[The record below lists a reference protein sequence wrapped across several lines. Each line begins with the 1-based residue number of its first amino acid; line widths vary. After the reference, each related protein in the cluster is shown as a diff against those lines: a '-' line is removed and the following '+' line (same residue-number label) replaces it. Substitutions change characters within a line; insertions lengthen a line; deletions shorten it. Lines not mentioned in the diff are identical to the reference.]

1 VSWPDSLS
9 DWALPPPSARAIGEV
24 EPVRVFDTAEAAF
37 AFIVGLFT
45 PAIGHRKVGSSVMSI
60 GKKTGGGSRKG
71 KPNKATAALKD
82 MILGALNAK
91 KGQKWLEEQMDK
103 NPAAFMTLLGKVLPT
118 TLQGLNGSP
127 FMAPVLNVTIDAPA
141 KETREE
147 WLARQQA
154 PDQPLASVPPLR
166 SH

>member
-1 VSWPDSLS
+1 M
-9 DWALPPPSARAIGEV
+9 A
-24 EPVRVFDTAEAAF
+24 
-37 AFIVGLFT
+37 
-45 PAIGHRKVGSSVMSI
+45 I

-91 KGQKWLEEQMDK
+91 KGQKWLEQQMDA

-118 TLQGLNGSP
+118 TLQGPDGGAVV
-127 FMAPVLNVTIDAPA
+127 APVLNVRIDAPS

-147 WLARQQA
+147 WLARQQMAGLGVCERA
-154 PDQPLASVPPLR
+154 PVALFDAGSGPWVTGNAPYASVRPPR
-166 SH
+166 GH